1 MNNANKKSVNLGES
15 DKIKRIV
22 LSNPT
27 RLTLPENESKS
38 KIAYSN
44 EFITTTQLSKELGR
58 QSNLL
63 AQIDE
68 EDTNGGNIEDFLQQK
83 LVQSF
88 GSWRNASSAIVELKA
103 YFAKT
108 NDTLETIVADLLY
121 RVQEENRD
129 ITKQLKSILQGISND
144 LQKDR
149 PCPNCKETG
158 KKMVN
163 NRWIKCKSC
172 HGTLVKPPNAQR
184 SRKIYLS
191 QIRDVFRFYGLL
203 NNVNEKNLILK
214 QPKQLKEKK
223 YALEKKTAIKIVAN
237 TNTSMRR
244 TLLQF
249 LCMTGMRIAEAVHI
263 RPEYFSFVDEKG
275 EKTTKDK
282 MFRMRVDLPAKITK
296 NKTERYVLVHKDIQ
310 EAVLR
315 LVENT
320 SAKTKWQKHSNPNE
334 YVFHTAISAS
344 SAENNEERAFTDQR
358 KRMINDGFEEMGLK
372 YETGRHKI
380 TLHTMRSMFITIA
393 NRVSGSDLAGDF
405 GDNIADHNDGSM
417 KAIYDRMPENMVM
430 ELWLKAEPLLSFE
443 NQADEQID
451 FLREEISILQKQSEQ
466 NETDTQRVIQE
477 MNERHIEEM
486 ADIQVKTMEALEKRF
501 ELKKKSK

>member
-1 MNNANKKSVNLGES
+1 MNRCETKNV
-15 DKIKRIV
+15 
-22 LSNPT
+22 
-27 RLTLPENESKS
+27 
-38 KIAYSN
+38 
-44 EFITTTQLSKELGR
+44 SKE
-58 QSNLL
+58 
-63 AQIDE
+63 ID
-68 EDTNGGNIEDFLQQK
+68 GQCGQQ
-83 LVQSF
+83 
-88 GSWRNASSAIVELKA
+88 
-103 YFAKT
+103 
-108 NDTLETIVADLLY
+108 
-121 RVQEENRD
+121 NRARR
-129 ITKQLKSILQGISND
+129 
-144 LQKDR
+144 R
-149 PCPNCKETG
+149 PF
-158 KKMVN
+158 
-163 NRWIKCKSC
+163 
-172 HGTLVKPPNAQR
+172 
-184 SRKIYLS
+184 S

-249 LCMTGMRIAEAVHI
+249 LCMTGMRIAEAAHI

-344 SAENNEERAFTDQR
+344 SAENNEERAFSDQR

-417 KAIYDRMPENMVM
+417 KAIYDRMPENMVINILNCIFETVRDM
-430 ELWLKAEPLLSFE
+430 ELSTLQMLTETLHPRQNERWKLIKAALYQFYHGQNFGSVEEFRNNIMNLIKSVAPVE
-443 NQADEQID
+443 T
-451 FLREEISILQKQSEQ
+451 EEIRQLKEEQQLFKDALNEKQNNTSKFGFFK
-466 NETDTQRVIQE
+466 NLSSV
-477 MNERHIEEM
+477 
-486 ADIQVKTMEALEKRF
+486 LSGRF
-501 ELKKKSK
+501 IAEFFSGCCSC